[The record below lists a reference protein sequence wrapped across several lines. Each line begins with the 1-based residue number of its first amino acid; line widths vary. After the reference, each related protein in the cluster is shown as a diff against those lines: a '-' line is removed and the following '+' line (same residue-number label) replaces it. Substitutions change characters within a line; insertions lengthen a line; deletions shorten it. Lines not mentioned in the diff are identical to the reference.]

1 MRVLFVEDHAEVR
14 ALIGEL
20 LEEEGL
26 TVVACDSAE
35 AAEAEFAKGGFDLV
49 LTDIS
54 LPAMSGTELARR
66 LLARQ
71 PDLWLVFLSG
81 YPMSG
86 LASWG
91 PRVRSMLKPFD
102 PEELQALLAQIGGG

>member
-1 MRVLFVEDHAEVR
+1 MRVLFVEDHPEVR
-14 ALIGEL
+14 GLISEL

-26 TVVACDSAE
+26 TVVACGSAE
-35 AAEAEFAKGGFDLV
+35 AAEAEFAGGGFDLV

-66 LLARQ
+66 LLAVQ

-91 PRVRSMLKPFD
+91 PHVRSMLKPFD
-102 PEELQALLAQIGGG
+102 PDDLQAMLAEIRSG